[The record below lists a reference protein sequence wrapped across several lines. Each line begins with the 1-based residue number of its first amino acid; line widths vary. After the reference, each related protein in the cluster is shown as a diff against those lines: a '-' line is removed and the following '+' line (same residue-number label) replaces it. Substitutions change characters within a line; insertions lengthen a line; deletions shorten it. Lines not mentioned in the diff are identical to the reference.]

1 MTHSAKVRN
10 RFDQAADDEV
20 DPCEML
26 RCTAS
31 ALIRS
36 DQGSLSYDKLP
47 CHFQRGCAAAARMRM
62 PEAPRVAVGLAFRP
76 GTLLTTVSSSGPTA
90 MASAAASAATNR
102 PDSPIPRRSA
112 RGQSTVDG
120 GEEPELAALVL
131 ASELPAV
138 SQRAELDKQP
148 VAKKDHLQVGS
159 ARRALR
165 NAAGLPRLPAAA
177 GLPLLPM
184 TGETITSFSHDPD
197 PPSLLVSSDSA
208 CLCACVRVCVCL
220 CVCVSVCLC
229 ACVPVCLFVCVS
241 VCQYVCLQPTAAGL
255 PLLPMTGETITFLPR
270 P

>member
-1 MTHSAKVRN
+1 
-10 RFDQAADDEV
+10 
-20 DPCEML
+20 
-26 RCTAS
+26 
-31 ALIRS
+31 
-36 DQGSLSYDKLP
+36 
-47 CHFQRGCAAAARMRM
+47 M

-197 PPSLLVSSDSA
+197 PPSVLVSSDSA

-229 ACVPVCLFVCVS
+229 VKKPHWTSKFQSIKTEAEGAPPIVWLLKVPCAAPRSSS
-241 VCQYVCLQPTAAGL
+241 VNSSYHGIAL
-255 PLLPMTGETITFLPR
+255 
-270 P
+270 

>member
-1 MTHSAKVRN
+1 MLQLPRIALTAP
-10 RFDQAADDEV
+10 FQA
-20 DPCEML
+20 
-26 RCTAS
+26 TAS
-31 ALIRS
+31 GGRVPLTVARNPS
-36 DQGSLSYDKLP
+36 SRACSR
-47 CHFQRGCAAAARMRM
+47 QRA
-62 PEAPRVAVGLAFRP
+62 
-76 GTLLTTVSSSGPTA
+76 GPA
-90 MASAAASAATNR
+90 
-102 PDSPIPRRSA
+102 
-112 RGQSTVDG
+112 G
-120 GEEPELAALVL
+120 
-131 ASELPAV
+131 

>member
-1 MTHSAKVRN
+1 MTSCLVIFREGAR
-10 RFDQAADDEV
+10 R
-20 DPCEML
+20 
-26 RCTAS
+26 
-31 ALIRS
+31 
-36 DQGSLSYDKLP
+36 
-47 CHFQRGCAAAARMRM
+47 AAARMRM
-62 PEAPRVAVGLAFRP
+62 PEAPRVAVGPAFRP
-76 GTLLTTVSSSGPTA
+76 ATLLTTVSSSGPTA
-90 MASAAASAATNR
+90 MASAGASAAANR
-102 PDSPIPRRSA
+102 PDSPISGHSA
-112 RGQSTVDG
+112 WWQSTVDG
-120 GEEPELAALVL
+120 GEEPELAGVL
-131 ASELPAV
+131 ASELPAG

-229 ACVPVCLFVCVS
+229 VCVLVCLCVCLSVCLCVS
-241 VCQYVCLQPTAAGL
+241 MCVCN
-255 PLLPMTGETITFLPR
+255 PLLPGCHCCR
-270 P
+270 